1 MGGNITKGKVYKYD
15 LKGNYLCEYEN
26 SAIASF
32 MNNLS
37 VGHMNL
43 HLNGKYSFYH
53 NHIYT
58 RIFYMILPSELLVNK
73 NVKEVHQYSTD
84 GNYIKT
90 FNSPKEASLE
100 VGIPAGSISY
110 CLNGKTLSG
119 GGFIWSYIKLEKV
132 PKYKKYKYKT
142 KKIHQYSTDGKYIK
156 TFNSSK
162 DADLEFGVRHGA
174 ISMCAN
180 GKISTAY
187 GFIWRHIKVK
197 KVLKSERKIKY
208 KKIHQYDL
216 NGKYLK
222 TFNSYKEAI
231 LEVGI
236 GRTTI
241 SMCANGKKPSGGGY
255 IWKYKKN

>member
-1 MGGNITKGKVYKYD
+1 MAGKFTKGKVYKYD

-43 HLNGKYSFYH
+43 HLNGKYSFYR

-58 RIFYMILPSELLVNK
+58 RIFYMTLPSELLVNK
-73 NVKEVHQYSTD
+73 NIKEV
-84 GNYIKT
+84 
-90 FNSPKEASLE
+90 
-100 VGIPAGSISY
+100 
-110 CLNGKTLSG
+110 
-119 GGFIWSYIKLEKV
+119 
-132 PKYKKYKYKT
+132 
-142 KKIHQYSTDGKYIK
+142 HQYSTDGKYIK

-174 ISMCAN
+174 ISMCLN
-180 GKISTAY
+180 NKVSTAY
-187 GFIWRHIKVK
+187 GFIWRYIKVK

-236 GRTTI
+236 SRTTI
-241 SMCANGKKPSGGGY
+241 SICANGKKPSGGGY